1 MNTTIG
7 AEVCW
12 ALSPPLSPLDSRL
25 LFLVHWHFVIFF
37 SLLLLLCAQVNDSTD
52 ELRLYVCE
60 QGEIVWSVS
69 KKVLLIY
76 TPSTKNS
83 LAISTSHIYI
93 YVVACVHIE
102 RYSDIAARKKFARVI
117 HKITLYIKKN
127 WGNRK
132 RRRIS
137 RCCWWTLWRPF
148 SSWGRKEN
156 TFFLRKCTL
165 VCGSWK
171 FQFQYHR
178 AHPMRRDEIAL
189 ISPWIKFTHQN
200 EKSANC
206 GKSASRRHR
215 QIRL

>member
-93 YVVACVHIE
+93 CCCVCTYWTIFRHCCEKKICA
-102 RYSDIAARKKFARVI
+102 SDPQNN
-117 HKITLYIKKN
+117 TLYKKELRQPKKKKN
-127 WGNRK
+127 LALLLMNSVTAVL
-132 RRRIS
+132 IM
-137 RCCWWTLWRPF
+137 
-148 SSWGRKEN
+148 RKER
-156 TFFLRKCTL
+156 THFF
-165 VCGSWK
+165 
-171 FQFQYHR
+171 R
-178 AHPMRRDEIAL
+178 ANVR
-189 ISPWIKFTHQN
+189 
-200 EKSANC
+200 
-206 GKSASRRHR
+206 
-215 QIRL
+215 